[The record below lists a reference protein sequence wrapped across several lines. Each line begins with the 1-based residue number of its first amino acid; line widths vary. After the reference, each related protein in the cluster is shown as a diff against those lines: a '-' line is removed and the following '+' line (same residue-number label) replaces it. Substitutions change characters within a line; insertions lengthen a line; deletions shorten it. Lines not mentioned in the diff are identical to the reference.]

1 MSVSEGDGGAVV
13 VVDGDDNK
21 EAAPSSF
28 PTLSAVNIMSV
39 SEGEGGAVVGGD
51 DKKEAATSSFPTLTG
66 VSTVRAIPGNT
77 VGDKLLEV

>member
-1 MSVSEGDGGAVV
+1 MSVSEGDGGAA
-13 VVDGDDNK
+13 VDGDDNK

-28 PTLSAVNIMSV
+28 PTLSALNIMSV